1 MHEGFQRAAVKRC
14 GRAAES
20 GLNVA
25 DGWLLPSRLPHN
37 TRFLP
42 KPPISIRPLRW
53 LRRRVM
59 APFGPDRTVLCGKRD
74 IQTTRRE
81 PPMARTRSIII
92 AMLAVSVL
100 AASCGGDEDSA
111 EEPADASSGTS
122 EVGVGEAE
130 QPDSATPDSA
140 TEPAEQADAA
150 PKLGLASVRLGERF
164 PWCAPVQAAWDIH
177 TEARTQLDAAE
188 VALQEAQIAV
198 DSATDELD
206 LAEAEQALEAASA
219 AHTDAAATLTG
230 AAREVASLLNLDRVP
245 DDDTEAVAVQ
255 RAAEAWRASADP
267 AVVKLSELA
276 VPEIVLTGNRPDPP
290 EADPI
295 VTVEGA
301 LAAVAGVKQEIDDV
315 IFGVRDLLLEV
326 DNSIT
331 AIRDAESPQAAEAAL
346 QRFVD
351 AAHALAE
358 IRLRFR
364 PAVWGWTLPIQPEA
378 HTAEVAE
385 AIQSAKDYV
394 WHRPNIRDDVPEWAT
409 KHESAVTA
417 EHYAYYGVKVGLIR
431 AEDALKDAAAVFI
444 VGDTAGMAAF
454 QGSLAESC
462 QP

>member
-1 MHEGFQRAAVKRC
+1 
-14 GRAAES
+14 
-20 GLNVA
+20 
-25 DGWLLPSRLPHN
+25 
-37 TRFLP
+37 
-42 KPPISIRPLRW
+42 
-53 LRRRVM
+53 
-59 APFGPDRTVLCGKRD
+59 
-74 IQTTRRE
+74 
-81 PPMARTRSIII
+81 MARTRSIIV
-92 AMLAVSVL
+92 AMLAFSVL
-100 AASCGGDEDSA
+100 AASCGGNEDSSQ
-111 EEPADASSGTS
+111 EPADASTGVS
-122 EVGVGEAE
+122 EAAVGEAE
-130 QPDSATPDSA
+130 QPDSATLDSA
-140 TEPAEQADAA
+140 TEPAEQADAD
-150 PKLGLASVRLGERF
+150 PEPELAAVRLGERF
-164 PWCAPVQAAWDIH
+164 PWCANIQASWDIH

-188 VALQEAQIAV
+188 TALQEAQIAV

-206 LAEAEQALEAASA
+206 MAEAEQALEAASA
-219 AHTDAAATLTG
+219 ARADAAATLTG
-230 AAREVASLLNLDRVP
+230 TARAVASLLDPDRAP
-245 DDDTEAVAVQ
+245 ADDTEAVAVQ

-276 VPEIVLTGNRPDPP
+276 VPGIVLTGNRPDPP
-290 EADPI
+290 EGEPI
-295 VTVEGA
+295 VTVEDA
-301 LAAVAGVKQEIDDV
+301 LAAVAAVRQEIDDV
-315 IFGVRDLLLEV
+315 ILGIRDLLLEV

-409 KHESAVTA
+409 EHESAVTA
-417 EHYAYYGVKVGLIR
+417 EHYAYYGVQVGLIR

-444 VGDTAGMAAF
+444 VADTAGMAAF
-454 QGSLAESC
+454 QGSLNESC